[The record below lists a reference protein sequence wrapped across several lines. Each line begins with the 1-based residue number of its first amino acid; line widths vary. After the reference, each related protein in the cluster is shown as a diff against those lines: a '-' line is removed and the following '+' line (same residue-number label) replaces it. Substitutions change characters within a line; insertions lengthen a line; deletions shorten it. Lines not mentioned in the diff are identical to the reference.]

1 MNPTKKII
9 LALTV
14 LAAAGAILAQQTDT
28 NQTATTD
35 QSAVTPNQ
43 TTPPPPAAPSGG
55 LLGKRYVDLNFGVQD
70 IKHFPKNAYNVGLSA
85 NLPVAP
91 GVDLGAG
98 YAYSW
103 LSGTTT
109 TPRVRSDII
118 QGTVT
123 LFPPNA
129 TFSNGARPFVAA
141 GIGYQWDN
149 VSLSGTPHSFN
160 FSSDADYGLW
170 GLALGVEIPVKAF
183 SLTPVISYN
192 DDFRNSHQSSQAYDY
207 GVEANCWVT
216 DEVAVYGGIA
226 YEDVRHSNL
235 DSWNYNAGVRL
246 KF

>member
-9 LALTV
+9 LALTA

-35 QSAVTPNQ
+35 QSAVTTNQ

-70 IKHFPKNAYNVGLSA
+70 IRHVSKDAYTAGLSG
-85 NLPVAP
+85 NFPVAP

-98 YAYSW
+98 YSHSW
-103 LSGTTT
+103 LNSTAT
-109 TPRVRSDII
+109 TPRVDTDVV

-123 LFPPNA
+123 LFPPNN
-129 TFSNGARPFVAA
+129 TFSNGAKPFVAG

-149 VSLSGTPHSFN
+149 ATLSGTPHSFS
-160 FSSDADYGLW
+160 FTSDDDYALW
-170 GLALGVEIPVKAF
+170 ALAAGVEIPFGAF
-183 SLTPVISYN
+183 SLTPAISYN
-192 DDFRNSHQSSQAYDY
+192 DDFRSSRKSVQAYNY
-207 GVEANCWVT
+207 GAEANYWVT
-216 DEVAVYGGIA
+216 DEFAVYAGA
-226 YEDVRHSNL
+226 SYQDVRHSSF
-235 DSWNYNAGVRL
+235 DSWIYDAGVRL